1 MGRYSGGGGGRYSG
15 GGGGSAA
22 AASSSGGGGGG
33 GTRVFVGNLSWN
45 VAWQDLKDVFNKVGE
60 VVRADVW
67 TKPDGRSKGC
77 GMVEFTTPEG
87 ATRAI
92 NELHDVEL
100 DGRLMLVR
108 ADRES

>member
-1 MGRYSGGGGGRYSG
+1 MGVVVAALLPLLLLLLPLLLVVVV
-15 GGGGSAA
+15 AA
-22 AASSSGGGGGG
+22 AAHV
-33 GTRVFVGNLSWN
+33 VFVGNLSWG
-45 VAWQDLKDVFNKVGE
+45 VAWPDLKDVFNKVGE

-77 GMVEFTTPEG
+77 GMVEFSTAEG

-92 NELHDVEL
+92 SELHDVEL